1 VTDRAPGVASAPVPD
16 VALPAG
22 AVLALSVAAFASGI
36 SLRVT
41 DAMLPGLAR
50 DFGLSLGEASSVI
63 TVFALAYGLSQL
75 VFGPLGDRFGKYRV
89 IAWGCLACGV
99 TTLSCAF
106 APGFSVL
113 LFTRTA
119 AGATAASIIPLAM
132 AWIGDVIS
140 YERRQPVLARFLIG
154 QILGISAGV
163 MVGGYAMEHWS
174 WRTPFYGIAVVF
186 FAIACVLL
194 FIDKRLPPRARQT
207 RRSQGHALRHMLHEF
222 AQVLALPWARLV
234 LGVVFFEGA
243 FLYGSFAFIA
253 SHLHAVHGLPLSQA
267 GQVVMLFGGGGFVYA
282 MGSRYLVHRLGESG
296 LCLVGGVLVST
307 AYLVVAHSAQWWTAM
322 PACAMAG
329 LGFYMLHNTLQINAT
344 QMAPERRGAAVAAFA
359 SCFFIGQ
366 SAGVGVNGLLIS
378 SMGTRGVITLGAFGV
393 LLVATLFSRR
403 KALQRQR

>member
-1 VTDRAPGVASAPVPD
+1 MAPAAVQQEH

-22 AVLALSVAAFASGI
+22 AVLALSVAAFGSGI

-41 DAMLPGLAR
+41 DAMLPGLAQE
-50 DFGLSLGEASSVI
+50 FGLGLGEASAVV

-89 IAWGCLACGV
+89 IAWGCLACAL

-106 APGFSVL
+106 APRFGVL
-113 LFTRTA
+113 LLTRTA

-132 AWIGDVIS
+132 AWIGDVIP

-163 MVGGYAMEHWS
+163 MLGGYAMEHLS
-174 WRTPFYGIAVVF
+174 WRTPFYGIALVF
-186 FAIACVLL
+186 FGTACVLML
-194 FIDKRLPPRARQT
+194 VNRRLPAGARLT

-222 AQVLALPWARLV
+222 ARVLALPWARLV
-234 LGVVFFEGA
+234 LVVVFFEGA

-253 SHLHAVHGLPLSQA
+253 SHLHTVHGLALSQA
-267 GQVVMLFGGGGFVYA
+267 GQVVMLFGGGGFLYA
-282 MGSRYLVHRLGESG
+282 MGSHYLVRRLGETG
-296 LCLVGGVLVST
+296 LCLAGGVLVSLAFLT
-307 AYLVVAHSAQWWTAM
+307 VALSPLWWTAM
-322 PACAMAG
+322 PACALAG

-366 SAGVGVNGLLIS
+366 SAGVGTNGLLITR
-378 SMGTRGVITLGAFGV
+378 MGTQGVITLGALGV
-393 LLVATLFSRR
+393 LLVAGFFSRR